1 VILSS
6 LFNNSAVVRYLF
18 QLAAQ
23 DALWCPGVCWYNR
36 PRSLLSPP
44 IRASSAS
51 IWFVNCFLR
60 ASQEPSCSSRPPQ
73 GAQLLCQRSPK
84 YRTPRKIGCIRVG
97 FLQPDSHSLQGA
109 GLVSRPIDLPHHLPA
124 TPCSTLRFS
133 RRARAFN
140 IARSTKPH
148 PAACR
153 RACATPQTVDFA
165 LTSS

>member
-1 VILSS
+1 MRSCGIF
-6 LFNNSAVVRYLF
+6 FNL
-18 QLAAQ
+18 
-23 DALWCPGVCWYNR
+23 R
-36 PRSLLSPP
+36 PRTLHCGTLDTW
-44 IRASSAS
+44 
-51 IWFVNCFLR
+51 IWFANCFLL
-60 ASQEPSCSSRPPQ
+60 ASQQPSCSSRPPQ

-133 RRARAFN
+133 RRAHAFN
-140 IARSTKPH
+140 IARSTKRH

-153 RACATPQTVDFA
+153 RACATLQTVNFA
-165 LTSS
+165 LTSSS